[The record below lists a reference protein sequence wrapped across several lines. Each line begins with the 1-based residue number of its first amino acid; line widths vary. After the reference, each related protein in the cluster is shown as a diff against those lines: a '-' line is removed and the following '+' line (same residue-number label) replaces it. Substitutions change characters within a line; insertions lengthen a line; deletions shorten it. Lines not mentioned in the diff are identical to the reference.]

1 MDSMARNYLRGY
13 RSCFVF
19 LWLLP
24 RFSFLVIIFIYFDM
38 ASTVRTTCIVTI
50 IFLFFFSYTYLYL
63 LLQYLVYLSAYSY
76 YYYYYFYIR
85 SFISGSL
92 LTL

>member
-19 LWLLP
+19 LWLLS

-50 IFLFFFSYTYLYL
+50 IFLFFSLIHIYI
-63 LLQYLVYLSAYSY
+63 Y
-76 YYYYYFYIR
+76 YYNI
-85 SFISGSL
+85 
-92 LTL
+92 